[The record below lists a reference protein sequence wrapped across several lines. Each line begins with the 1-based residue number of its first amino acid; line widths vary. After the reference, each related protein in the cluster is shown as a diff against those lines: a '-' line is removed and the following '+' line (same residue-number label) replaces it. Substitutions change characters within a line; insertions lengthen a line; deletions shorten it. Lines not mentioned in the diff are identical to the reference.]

1 MKNIYLILFLI
12 MVSNIHLF
20 SQKEAYNW
28 DYGGKWV
35 ITFDTPDGEPK
46 ILRESIIKNHTEG
59 CSSISDSSG
68 KFLFSTGGVSAY
80 SYIGIPDSIKLSTGF
95 YEPLCT
101 MFDNQ
106 AFARA
111 GQTGLIVKQPGNNN
125 KYYIFSSMCK
135 FENYNY
141 FTTKY
146 SIVDMDGNNGIG
158 EMLVTDR
165 DVFKNSGEKLI
176 GIKHGNGKDVWII
189 SHELNSRTFLAALL
203 TENGLEP
210 DIVKSTTG
218 AFHPLFGPFPNAS
231 NQAFSGLMTSNIEG
245 NLIAL
250 TIRNTK
256 MLDILSFDKMTGRI
270 NSLVNF
276 SIDSIFPV
284 EYHYGISFSPN
295 SKLLYI
301 NTIRDNGKLVQFDIS
316 SLDSNDIKNSSFVLH
331 SEQLHAG
338 KYISNGAIQLAPN
351 GKLYLQKTFS
361 NNFGEEQT
369 HTLYEIGSPNS
380 KGDFCNLKEVT
391 NIPKEIYLSYGLP
404 NFVQGLINFWVKI
417 IPDSVCEGDDLV
429 LRVNVQPDITTNKY
443 TWLAPDGTQYS
454 GKTLTIRNAKFSD
467 AGLYKVTV
475 DINSTIRSDS
485 VMITILPKPIAKI
498 IGDTLLCDGATLQ
511 LRAEL
516 GANYKY
522 KWSTGSTSDRIT
534 INKIGQYILTVE
546 NANGCIA
553 HDTINIKL
561 GDKLHFSILAPDYIC
576 LGDTMVLKTSLTGE
590 GYKYDWSTG
599 EKTPEIVITRGGQY
613 SVTVVSDAGC
623 TGEETIT
630 IEEFEK
636 PEINFEKYLY
646 ELCEGESVKLRPLT
660 INSDNIYKWN
670 DGLNSSERI
679 ISESGEYYLVA
690 TSPNGCTDTAFVKVT
705 VYEMPDA
712 EILASSLSACFGEE
726 ITLTANSFN
735 PDYNYLWST
744 GETSESIKVSASGKY
759 KLKITNNICSDSTE
773 IDVTIYPN
781 LELELVASPLSIC
794 NEEPVVISSKLKYD
808 AYFWST
814 GETTETI
821 TVTQAGL
828 YSLRV
833 ENEAGCTD
841 SATIE
846 ILKNNI
852 SLIPSKESLDFGEIC
867 LGTKVTETL
876 KLNVQT
882 DSELSISEFYFQN
895 NYFTIENVNSYL
907 RTYSNGEVIELSIN
921 YTPQN
926 IVDFTDVLIIK
937 SDSPCDFTI
946 EIPLSASSKMDF
958 VFSLPVMKV
967 ESGASIAIPLNARL
981 ACPDWQSITTDYEI
995 TVAFDAEYFYPDSV
1009 QFGQIVNNTRL
1020 GSDRIITIKAPEVEF
1035 TPLNKIINYI
1045 YGKALVGRSE
1055 ATPLKIISV
1064 TLTEP
1069 KYYSET
1075 INGELTVEG
1084 CVNDLSG
1091 VQMFKPTALT
1101 VAPNPA
1107 RDEIT
1112 LSISTQ
1118 EQGNFRI
1125 EIYDIHGKI
1134 VHKDDF
1140 KRSANVLEIIEFS
1153 VNTKSIGN
1161 GSYTIQLIT
1170 PWNKLSEQVM
1180 IMK

>member
-46 ILRESIIKNHTEG
+46 VLRESISKASEG
-59 CSSISDSSG
+59 CSSISDSRG
-68 KFLFSTGGVSAY
+68 KFLFSTGLLTAY
-80 SYIGIPDSIKLSTGF
+80 TYMGIPDSIKKSNGF
-95 YEPLCT
+95 YEPFCILL
-101 MFDNQ
+101 DYSKNP
-106 AFARA
+106 RA

-125 KYYIFSSMCK
+125 RYYIFTSMCK
-135 FENYNY
+135 YDNNNY
-141 FTTKY
+141 FNTQY
-146 SIVDMDGNNGIG
+146 SIVDMDGNNGNG
-158 EMLVTDR
+158 EMIVTDR
-165 DVFKNSGEKLI
+165 DLFKNSGEKLI
-176 GIKHGNGKDVWII
+176 GIKHVNGKDVWII
-189 SHELNSRTFLAALL
+189 SHELNSRTFLVALL
-203 TENGLEP
+203 TENGIEP

-218 AFHPLFGPFPNAS
+218 IFHPYFGLYSSVYPEYY
-231 NQAFSGLMTSNIEG
+231 SGLMTSNIEG

-250 TIRNTK
+250 TVNHTK
-256 MLDILSFDKMTGRI
+256 MLDILNFDKMTGRI

-276 SIDSIFPV
+276 SIDDMFHDETS
-284 EYHYGISFSPN
+284 YGIAFSTN
-295 SKLLYI
+295 SQFLYI
-301 NTIRDNGKLVQFDIS
+301 NTIKVISRLVQYNIS
-316 SLDSNDIKNSSFVLH
+316 SLDSIDIKNSSFVLL
-331 SEQLHAG
+331 SKQLYMD

-380 KGDFCNLKEVT
+380 KGDLCNLKEVT
-391 NIPKEIYLSYGLP
+391 SIPKEIYLSYGLP
-404 NFVQGLINFWVKI
+404 NFVQGLIDFWVKI

-443 TWLAPDGTQYS
+443 TWLAPDGSQYS

-475 DINSTIRSDS
+475 EINSTIRSDS

-498 IGDTLLCDGATLQ
+498 IGDTLLCDGASLQ
-511 LRAEL
+511 LRAEP
-516 GANYKY
+516 GDNYKY

-546 NANGCIA
+546 NENACIA
-553 HDTINIKL
+553 HDTINVKL
-561 GDKLHFSILAPDYIC
+561 GDELHFSILAPDYIC
-576 LGDTMVLKTSLTGE
+576 LGDTIVLKTSLTGE

-599 EKTPEIVITRGGQY
+599 EKTAEIVVTRGGEY
-613 SVTVVSDAGC
+613 FVTVVSDAGC
-623 TGEETIT
+623 TGAETIT

-636 PEINFEKYLY
+636 PEISFEKYLY
-646 ELCEGESVKLRPLT
+646 ELCEGESLTLRPLE
-660 INSDNIYKWN
+660 INAENSYKWN
-670 DGLNSSERI
+670 DGLNASERI
-679 ISESGEYYLVA
+679 ISESGEYFLVA
-690 TSPNGCTDTAFVKVT
+690 TSPNGCTDTAFAKVE
-705 VYEMPDA
+705 VYEMPQA

-726 ITLTANSFN
+726 IILTANNFN
-735 PDYNYLWST
+735 PEFIYVWST
-744 GETSESIKVSASGKY
+744 GETSESITVSTSGKY
-759 KLKITNNICSDSTE
+759 KLKITNNICTDSTE
-773 IDVTIYPN
+773 INVTIYPDM
-781 LELELVASPLSIC
+781 ELELVASPLSIC
-794 NEEPVVISSKLKYD
+794 NDEPVIISSKSKYEK
-808 AYFWST
+808 YFWST
-814 GETTETI
+814 GESSETI

-867 LGTKVTETL
+867 LGTKVTE
-876 KLNVQT
+876 KLRLTVQT
-882 DSELSISEFYFQN
+882 DSDLSISEISFQN
-895 NYFTIENVNSYL
+895 NNFTIENVNSYL
-907 RTYSNGEVIELSIN
+907 RTYSSGEVIELSIN
-921 YTPQN
+921 YVPQN
-926 IVDFTDVLIIK
+926 IADFTDILLIK
-937 SDSPCDFTI
+937 SDSPCEFTI

-1020 GSDRIITIKAPEVEF
+1020 GSDRIITIKAPEAEF
-1035 TPLNKIINYI
+1035 TPQNKIINYI

-1055 ATPLKIISV
+1055 ATPLKIISI
-1064 TLTEP
+1064 TLSEP
-1069 KYYSET
+1069 KYYFET

-1091 VQMFKPTALT
+1091 VQMFKPTSLS

-1140 KRSANVLEIIEFS
+1140 KRSANVLEIIEFN

-1161 GSYTIQLIT
+1161 GTYTIQLIT

>member
-1 MKNIYLILFLI
+1 
-12 MVSNIHLF
+12 
-20 SQKEAYNW
+20 
-28 DYGGKWV
+28 
-35 ITFDTPDGEPK
+35 
-46 ILRESIIKNHTEG
+46 
-59 CSSISDSSG
+59 
-68 KFLFSTGGVSAY
+68 VSAY
-80 SYIGIPDSIKLSTGF
+80 SYTGIPDSIKLSNGF

-101 MFDNQ
+101 MFDNDDY
-106 AFARA
+106 ARA
-111 GQTGLIVKQPGNNN
+111 GQTGLIVKQPGDNN

-135 FENYNY
+135 FENHNY
-141 FTTKY
+141 FTTRY
-146 SIVDMDGNNGIG
+146 SIIDMDGNNGIG

-165 DVFKNSGEKLI
+165 DLFKNTGEKLI
-176 GIKHGNGKDVWII
+176 GIKHGNGKDIWII

-203 TENGLEP
+203 TEDGLEP

-218 AFHPLFGPFPNAS
+218 AFHPLFGPFPNAIHV
-231 NQAFSGLMTSNIEG
+231 NFSGLMSANIAGEIIALLIGHSNI
-245 NLIAL
+245 
-250 TIRNTK
+250 
-256 MLDILSFDKMTGRI
+256 LDILSFDKMTGQLKSLLNFNI
-270 NSLVNF
+270 ASLLENSF
-276 SIDSIFPV
+276 A
-284 EYHYGISFSPN
+284 YGIALSSN
-295 SKLLYI
+295 SKKLYFSTFG
-301 NTIRDNGKLVQFDIS
+301 NNGKIIQLDLS
-316 SLDSNDIKNSSFVLH
+316 ELDSNIIKNTSELILSKSFVSDGNIPHGDL
-331 SEQLHAG
+331 
-338 KYISNGAIQLAPN
+338 KLAPN
-351 GKLYLQKTFS
+351 GKIYVHKSINEHSVNNTLSFYVINKPNLTGNACELRDFDKFNYKTDRWS
-361 NNFGEEQT
+361 G
-369 HTLYEIGSPNS
+369 
-380 KGDFCNLKEVT
+380 
-391 NIPKEIYLSYGLP
+391 GLP
-404 NFVQGLINFWVKI
+404 NFVQGLIDFWVKI

-429 LRVNVQPDITTNKY
+429 LRVDVQPDITTNKY
-443 TWLAPDGTQYS
+443 TWLAPDGSQYS

-467 AGLYKVTV
+467 TGLYKVTV

-511 LRAEL
+511 LRAEP

-553 HDTINIKL
+553 HDTINVKL
-561 GDKLHFSILAPDYIC
+561 GDELHFSILAPDYIC
-576 LGDTMVLKTSLTGE
+576 LGDTILLKTSLTGE

-599 EKTPEIVITRGGQY
+599 EKTPDIVITRGGEY

-623 TGEETIT
+623 TGTETIT

-646 ELCEGESVKLRPLT
+646 ELCEGESVTLRPLE
-660 INSDNIYKWN
+660 INAENNYKWN

-679 ISESGEYYLVA
+679 ISESGDYFLVA
-690 TSPNGCTDTAFVKVT
+690 TSPNGCTDTAFAKVT
-705 VYEMPDA
+705 VYDMPDA

-726 ITLTANSFN
+726 ITLTANNFN

-744 GETSESIKVSASGKY
+744 GETSESIRVSTTGKY
-759 KLKITNNICSDSTE
+759 KLKITNNICTDSTE
-773 IDVTIYPN
+773 IEITIYPD

-794 NEEPVVISSKLKYD
+794 NDEPVVIASKLKYD
-808 AYFWST
+808 KYFWST
-814 GETTETI
+814 GEATETI

-828 YSLRV
+828 YSLHV

-841 SATIE
+841 SATVA

-852 SLIPSKESLDFGEIC
+852 SLIPEKNSIDFGEIC
-867 LGTKVTETL
+867 LGTKVTE
-876 KLNVQT
+876 KLRLTVQT
-882 DSELSISEFYFQN
+882 DSDLSISEISFQN
-895 NYFTIENVNSYL
+895 NNFTIENINPYL

-921 YTPQN
+921 YIPQYTS
-926 IVDFTDVLIIK
+926 DFSDILIIK
-937 SDSPCDFTI
+937 SDSPCEFTI
-946 EIPLSASSKMDF
+946 EIPLTASSKMDF
-958 VFSLPVMKV
+958 VFSLPEMKV
-967 ESGASIAIPLNARL
+967 ESGASIAIPLSAKL
-981 ACPDWQSITTDYEI
+981 ACPDWQSISTDYEI

-1009 QFGQIVNNTRL
+1009 QFGEIVSNTRL
-1020 GSDRIITIKAPEVEF
+1020 GSDRIITIKAPEAEF

-1069 KYYSET
+1069 KYYIET
-1075 INGELTVEG
+1075 IIGELTVEG

-1091 VQMFKPTALT
+1091 VQMFKPTSLS

-1140 KRSANVLEIIEFS
+1140 KRSANVLEIIEFN

-1161 GSYTIQLIT
+1161 GTYTIQLIT

>member
-1 MKNIYLILFLI
+1 MKYIILIIILFF
-12 MVSNIHLF
+12 SLF
-20 SQKEAYNW
+20 ANLLSQKEAYNW

-46 ILRESIIKNHTEG
+46 VLRESISSASEG
-59 CSSISDSSG
+59 CSSISDSNG
-68 KFLFSTGGVSAY
+68 RFLFSTGGVSAY
-80 SYIGIPDSIKLSTGF
+80 SYTGIPDSIKLSNGF
-95 YEPLCT
+95 YEPFCT
-101 MFDNQ
+101 LVDLKDY
-106 AFARA
+106 ARA

-125 KYYIFSSMCK
+125 NYYIFASLCK
-135 FENYNY
+135 FENHNY
-141 FTTKY
+141 FTTRY
-146 SIVDMDGNNGIG
+146 SIVDMDGNNGVG
-158 EMLVTDR
+158 EMIVTDN
-165 DVFKNSGEKLI
+165 DLFKNTGEKLI

-203 TENGLEP
+203 TEDGLEP
-210 DIVKSTTG
+210 EIVKSTTG
-218 AFHPLFGPFPNAS
+218 VFHPLYGPFPNA
-231 NQAFSGLMTSNIEG
+231 NKLHYSGLMSSNIDG
-245 NLIAL
+245 DIITLIV
-250 TIRNTK
+250 RHTK
-256 MLDILSFDKMTGRI
+256 MLDILSFDKMTGKI
-270 NSLVNF
+270 TSLLNF
-276 SIDSIFPV
+276 SIDSL
-284 EYHYGISFSPN
+284 ISNSLAYSVAFSPN
-295 SKLLYI
+295 SKKLYLS
-301 NTIRDNGKLVQFDIS
+301 TASDNSKLIQFDIS
-316 SLDSNDIKNSSFVLH
+316 VLDSNIIKNT
-331 SEQLHAG
+331 SELILYSHYAAG
-338 KYISNGAIQLAPN
+338 EEMSHGDLKLAPN
-351 GKLYLQKTFS
+351 GKIYIHRAIHELGALNTLSLYVINKPNLT
-361 NNFGEEQT
+361 GEACE
-369 HTLYEIGSPNS
+369 LRNYDKFN
-380 KGDFCNLKEVT
+380 
-391 NIPKEIYLSYGLP
+391 YLSYRWNAGLP
-404 NFVQGLINFWVKI
+404 NFVQGLIDFWVKI
-417 IPDSVCEGDDLV
+417 IPDSVCEGEDLV
-429 LRVNVQPDITTNKY
+429 LRVDVQPDITTNKY
-443 TWLAPDGTQYS
+443 TWFAPDGTQYS
-454 GKTLTIRNAKFSD
+454 GKTLTIRNAKLSD
-467 AGLYKVTV
+467 AGQYKVTV

-511 LRAEL
+511 LRAQP

-546 NANGCIA
+546 NENGCIA
-553 HDTINIKL
+553 YDTINVKI
-561 GDKLHFSILAPDYIC
+561 GDKLLFSILAPDYIC
-576 LGDTMVLKTSLTGE
+576 LGDTIVLKTSLTGE
-590 GYKYDWSTG
+590 GYKYNWSIG
-599 EKTPEIVITRGGQY
+599 EKTPEIVITRGGEY

-623 TGEETIT
+623 TGTETIT
-630 IEEFEK
+630 IEEFDK

-646 ELCEGESVKLRPLT
+646 ELCEGESVTLRPLE
-660 INSDNIYKWN
+660 IISENIYKWN

-679 ISESGEYYLVA
+679 ISESGDYFLVA
-690 TSPNGCTDTAFVKVT
+690 ISPNGCTDTAFAEVT
-705 VYEMPDA
+705 VFALPKA

-726 ITLTANSFN
+726 ITLSANNFN

-744 GETSESIKVSASGKY
+744 GETSESITVSTTGKY

-773 IDVTIYPN
+773 IDVTIYPD
-781 LELELVASPLSIC
+781 LELELVSSPLSIC

-814 GETTETI
+814 GETTEII

-833 ENEAGCTD
+833 ENESGCTD
-841 SATIE
+841 SATID
-846 ILKNNI
+846 IRQNNI
-852 SLIPSKESLDFGEIC
+852 SLIPDKNSIDFGEIC

-876 KLNVQT
+876 KLTVQT
-882 DSELSISEFYFQN
+882 DSDLSISEIIFQN
-895 NYFTIENVNSYL
+895 NYFAIENINSFI

-926 IVDFTDVLIIK
+926 IADFSDILIIK
-937 SDSPCDFTI
+937 SNSPCEFTL
-946 EIPLSASSKMDF
+946 EIPLSASSKMHY

-967 ESGASIAIPLNARL
+967 ESGASIAIPLYAKL

-995 TVAFDAEYFYPDSV
+995 TIAFDAEYFYPDSV
-1009 QFGQIVNNTRL
+1009 KYGEIVSNTRL
-1020 GSDRIITIKAPEVEF
+1020 GADRIITIKAPEAEF
-1035 TPLNKIINYI
+1035 TPQNKIINYI

-1055 ATPLKIISV
+1055 ATALKINSV
-1064 TLTEP
+1064 TFSEP

-1134 VHKDDF
+1134 VHKGDF
-1140 KRSANVLEIIEFS
+1140 KRGSNTLEIIEFN

-1161 GSYTIQLIT
+1161 GTYTIQLIT